1 MNYERDWNNQLNA
14 ARFAVECA
22 RLALPFYNGDRRSDV
37 AAAIEIA
44 ERRANGEQ
52 IDSTIAYAVFARAT
66 RAAYA
71 ATAAYAAADAARVAS
86 ATAWAAAHA
95 TNSPYTD
102 DSAAAYVTYAAAD
115 ASHAGVDSSEIQI
128 AFARWVIRDLSR
140 GRDLDEE
147 LRAAAGAAVVAGD
160 EDLARQL
167 LEYSRRR
174 SVHR

>member
-66 RAAYA
+66 RAAPRATIHASHTARVVARA
-71 ATAAYAAADAARVAS
+71 ARTAHAAAVYITTRAVTFAS
-86 ATAWAAAHA
+86 CT
-95 TNSPYTD
+95 
-102 DSAAAYVTYAAAD
+102 
-115 ASHAGVDSSEIQI
+115 GVCDSEIQI
-128 AFARWVIRDLSR
+128 VFARWVLRDLAC
-140 GRDLDEE
+140 GRELPEE
-147 LRAAAGAAVVAGD
+147 LRQAAGAAIVAGD
-160 EDLARQL
+160 EALAQEL
-167 LEYSRRR
+167 FG
-174 SVHR
+174 